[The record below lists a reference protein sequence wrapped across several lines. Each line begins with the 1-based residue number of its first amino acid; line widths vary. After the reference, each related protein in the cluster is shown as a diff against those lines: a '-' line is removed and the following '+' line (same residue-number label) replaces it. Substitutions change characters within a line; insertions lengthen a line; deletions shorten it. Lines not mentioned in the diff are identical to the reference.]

1 MNKRIVYTN
10 SNSSKLFDENISYL
24 KNQIRNGNTDFILI
38 LPNRKLIKNIRNKFL
53 KEQSVLCDVKIWT
66 IDDLVNASDIS
77 TYLTDLILRLAIQEL
92 VNEGVFEDNKF
103 FNSNGII
110 NSSKRFIST
119 CKYSNKKI
127 DELEEISSHNV
138 SLNILS
144 KVYEKYQSIMRQC
157 NFLDK
162 FDAYDTKNLNLQKNK
177 DIYIHGF
184 SEFRPIE
191 LEVIKQL
198 KNYDVN
204 VYIFMDYYNEYKSE
218 LVNQLRDIGFC
229 VVQNNEKSKQNK
241 FIEKKVVKLTN
252 EILEKDRL
260 INEISKDSYTFDY
273 NKMAIL
279 LEKDSSKRE
288 ILNSLK
294 LHDIPVF
301 VDDYISYRDYK
312 FFLDII
318 NLLDNTKT
326 LKQYIFSTLDSC
338 FFEFDLK
345 DKVTFRSIL
354 SDFEFDDW
362 EDLVKILK
370 VNVNY
375 ETNLQILKEIKSYYL
390 SFIETNINVLA
401 NLIALI
407 QKKESND
414 KGFNLFSEKLLIILE
429 DLDKN
434 YAELVKKSENINSY
448 LMELIKNLKVD
459 STDYL
464 VDGIRIYS
472 LTDIRLSNYDVLYVV
487 NMNDDVI
494 PGKINYDFFNNE
506 DNIEFLQK
514 RGIDILSDAEN
525 RKRNIDRFI
534 DAINRANK
542 KIYLSYNT
550 ESNIKSRLIL
560 DKNIKSSQKIKNINM
575 KNIKK
580 IDTKKLHSVSAYEK
594 YSLKQHLNRIENR
607 ISSKDIS
614 DFEVDDKTTQY
625 ILKKEL
631 SSTQLETYFECPMKF
646 YFRYYLKL
654 KPQIKSRQL
663 DIGTIL
669 HNTLEEFYG
678 INISQIRDAIDGKC
692 ELDVSSLDELLKNSF
707 EKFGL
712 NTCIKENE
720 FDYEKYLNK
729 LKDFVIADIYNMKN
743 EAEKFYP
750 YKLEEDFIVSLDEN
764 TKFIGRID
772 RVDRTDSGKI
782 RLIDYKLSKNS
793 FRKAKDLDKNKGF
806 QFAIYSS
813 YGDVVSCKYKSIRDN
828 EEYEYLQNVSKNQL
842 YEIMIQKVKEFR
854 ENIRNKNLFVK
865 ASDDNSCK
873 YCDFNKICKL
883 KNTEGKASND

>member
-77 TYLTDLILRLAIQEL
+77 TYLTDLILRLAIKEL
-92 VNEGVFEDNKF
+92 INGGVFEDNKF
-103 FNSNGII
+103 SNSNGMI

-127 DELEEISSHNV
+127 DELEEISNHNV

-144 KVYEKYQSIMRQC
+144 KVYEKYQSIMKQY

-191 LEVIKQL
+191 LEVINQL

-204 VYIFMDYYNEYKSE
+204 VYIYVDYYNEYKSE
-218 LVNQLRDIGFC
+218 LVNQLQEIGFS
-229 VVQNNEKSKQNK
+229 VVQNNEKSKPNK

-260 INEISKDSYTFDY
+260 INEISKDSYTYDY

-301 VDDYISYRDYK
+301 GDDYISYRDYK

-338 FFEFDLK
+338 FIEFDLK

-390 SFIETNINVLA
+390 YFIETNINVLA
-401 NLIALI
+401 NLIAII
-407 QKKESND
+407 QKKESYD

-429 DLDKN
+429 DLYKN
-434 YAELVKKSENINSY
+434 HAELVKKSKNINSY
-448 LMELIKNLKVD
+448 LMDLIKNLKVD

-472 LTDIRLSNYDVLYVV
+472 LTDIR
-487 NMNDDVI
+487 
-494 PGKINYDFFNNE
+494 
-506 DNIEFLQK
+506 Q
-514 RGIDILSDAEN
+514 
-525 RKRNIDRFI
+525 
-534 DAINRANK
+534 
-542 KIYLSYNT
+542 
-550 ESNIKSRLIL
+550 
-560 DKNIKSSQKIKNINM
+560 
-575 KNIKK
+575 
-580 IDTKKLHSVSAYEK
+580 
-594 YSLKQHLNRIENR
+594 
-607 ISSKDIS
+607 
-614 DFEVDDKTTQY
+614 TT
-625 ILKKEL
+625 
-631 SSTQLETYFECPMKF
+631 MF
-646 YFRYYLKL
+646 Y
-654 KPQIKSRQL
+654 
-663 DIGTIL
+663 T
-669 HNTLEEFYG
+669 
-678 INISQIRDAIDGKC
+678 
-692 ELDVSSLDELLKNSF
+692 
-707 EKFGL
+707 
-712 NTCIKENE
+712 
-720 FDYEKYLNK
+720 
-729 LKDFVIADIYNMKN
+729 
-743 EAEKFYP
+743 
-750 YKLEEDFIVSLDEN
+750 
-764 TKFIGRID
+764 
-772 RVDRTDSGKI
+772 
-782 RLIDYKLSKNS
+782 
-793 FRKAKDLDKNKGF
+793 
-806 QFAIYSS
+806 
-813 YGDVVSCKYKSIRDN
+813 
-828 EEYEYLQNVSKNQL
+828 
-842 YEIMIQKVKEFR
+842 
-854 ENIRNKNLFVK
+854 
-865 ASDDNSCK
+865 
-873 YCDFNKICKL
+873 
-883 KNTEGKASND
+883 